1 MGYDDRCSWDDGKR
15 KLNRQN
21 HGYDFAEVSPVF
33 DGRFVVTRQDR
44 RFDYGEHRYN
54 MLAEL
59 NGRVVNVTFTPR
71 RDRMHLISVRPASRE
86 ERTVYHDRR
95 QAP

>member
-1 MGYDDRCSWDDGKR
+1 MGSDERCSWNDGKR
-15 KLNRQN
+15 ELNLRN
-21 HGYDFAEVSPVF
+21 HGYDFADIGVVF

-44 RFDYGEHRYN
+44 RFDYGEDRYN

-59 NGRVVNVTFTPR
+59 RGRVVNVTFTPR
-71 RDRMHLISVRPASRE
+71 GDRMHLISVRPASRE
-86 ERTVYHDRR
+86 ERSLYHGQR